1 MFADVTNYKNND
13 DWLYLLTA
21 VVLVDIIAI
30 IGTKYAKPTSS
41 TFGVKALNDWYTQ
54 FGILAV
60 AADVLSILI
69 GIFFARFI
77 YGWIGIRSIY
87 LFLAVLVGFQLFHDI
102 IFYLFVVLPLPK
114 GENAM
119 IDVFKAYGQ
128 ENGTQILFVDA
139 LMMLGS
145 VGIASFLKGLSEH
158 YTTGTLL
165 VALYSVCYFM
175 YTRSA

>member
-1 MFADVTNYKNND
+1 MFADVTNYKTTG
-13 DWLYLLTA
+13 DWIYFLTA
-21 VVLVDIIAI
+21 VIIIDIIAI
-30 IGTKYAKPTSS
+30 IGTKYIKPSGS
-41 TFGVKALNDWYTQ
+41 TFGVNALNDWYTQ

-60 AADVLSILI
+60 AADVLSIMI
-69 GIFFARFI
+69 GIFFARSI
-77 YGWIGIRSIY
+77 YGWIGIRSVY
-87 LFLAVLVGFQLFHDI
+87 LFLAVLVAFQMFHDI
-102 IFYLFVVLPLPK
+102 FFYVFVVLPLPK

-145 VGIASFLKGLSEH
+145 VGIASFLKGLPEH

-165 VALYSVCYFM
+165 VSLYSVCYFM
-175 YTRSA
+175 YTHSA